1 MRNFVTYR
9 LVGTVLLMFLAC
21 AAVFLAA
28 NGCIGVQ
35 RFRLEEDLRSSR
47 HIPDNW
53 TVTGDVTDKAAVY
66 LFYPP
71 EQNTY
76 GVSVYINSPGPSF
89 GYFFR
94 GSYSVADIHGTIQ
107 GLSNEVD
114 VIPLEGTGLFAYV
127 SMNLAGIERIE
138 SNGSV
143 NMEQISLDSQA
154 PFALLLPQSADSLT
168 FFNENECPVE
178 IRRHPL

>member
-28 NGCIGVQ
+28 NGSG
-35 RFRLEEDLRSSR
+35 
-47 HIPDNW
+47 
-53 TVTGDVTDKAAVY
+53 
-66 LFYPP
+66 
-71 EQNTY
+71 
-76 GVSVYINSPGPSF
+76 
-89 GYFFR
+89 
-94 GSYSVADIHGTIQ
+94 
-107 GLSNEVD
+107 
-114 VIPLEGTGLFAYV
+114 
-127 SMNLAGIERIE
+127 
-138 SNGSV
+138 

-178 IRRHPL
+178 IRCHPL

>member
-9 LVGTVLLMFLAC
+9 LAGTVLLMFLAC

-28 NGCIGVQ
+28 NGCIGVP
-35 RFRLEEDLRSSR
+35 RFRLEEDLRSSQ

-76 GVSVYINSPGPSF
+76 GVSVYINRPGPSF
-89 GYFFR
+89 SYFFR

-114 VIPLEGTGLFAYV
+114 VIPLEVTGLFAYV

-138 SNGSV
+138 SNDSV

-178 IRRHPL
+178 IRCHPL